1 MKIPI
6 AAMALTLLISSVM
19 YGQDRKVDWGKITD
33 NADLQAGESRS
44 GRRRL
49 TRIIQRS
56 TDKRGFV
63 GV

>member
-44 GRRRL
+44 GRRLL

-56 TDKRGFV
+56 TDKRGIV
-63 GV
+63 AV